1 MNRRT
6 LTWAIA
12 IGIPVAALVIWVAS
26 NTYWADVTVP
36 MPLRGEAARNPFYA
50 AERLVETL
58 GATAASERTFSLP
71 PTSGVVVLSNWN
83 WNLSERRRAALEK
96 WVTDGGRLV
105 ADDSVSGGIEF
116 SRWSG
121 IEYTEQE
128 PKTDGGARLSEGQC
142 FRFAEERPGRRARP
156 FEREHWVCD
165 VDLDYTLTTTRG
177 VDWAVENSRAGRHAL
192 RVRVGRGSVTLINA
206 QPFRYRKLFDGDHGW
221 LLVAAAQLRPGDEV
235 RFLSEGEYPSL
246 LALIWQTGS
255 PVVLV
260 ALAALGLWLWR
271 CGVRFGR
278 LAPEDPPVRRSLAE
292 QIRGTGRFALYHDGG
307 EPLHAATVRAL
318 DEAARRRVT
327 AWAVLDPRARV
338 RALASMAGVAPD
350 ALDFALHDSRARSPH
365 DLRDTLAL
373 LETVRRALIRRKHG
387 AGLKTGGYERT
398 PHGIS

>member
-6 LTWAIA
+6 LTWAIV
-12 IGIPVAALVIWVAS
+12 IGIPVAALVIWIAS

-83 WNLSERRRAALEK
+83 WNLSERRRAALEQ
-96 WVTDGGRLV
+96 WVRDGGRLV
-105 ADDSVSGGIEF
+105 ADDSVSGGAEF
-116 SRWSG
+116 AGWSG
-121 IEYTEQE
+121 IEYTERQREPDDKGDDQE
-128 PKTDGGARLSEGQC
+128 GTCYRLPQ
-142 FRFAEERPGRRARP
+142 ERRDIGPRP
-156 FEREHWVCD
+156 FERLHWVCD
-165 VDLDYTLTTTRG
+165 VDGDYTLTTTRA
-177 VDWAVENSRAGRHAL
+177 VDWAVGNSRAGRHAL
-192 RVRVGRGSVTLINA
+192 RVRLGRGSVTLINA
-206 QPFRYRKLFDGDHGW
+206 QPFRYRRLFDGDHGW
-221 LLVAAAQLRPGDEV
+221 LLVTAAQLRPGDEV

-246 LALIWQTGS
+246 LALIWQAGS

-271 CGVRFGR
+271 GGVRVGR
-278 LAPEDPPVRRSLAE
+278 LAPEDPAVRRSLAE
-292 QIRGTGRFALYHDGG
+292 QIRGTGRFALHHDGG

-373 LETVRRALIRRKHG
+373 LETVRRALIRQKRTLHG
-387 AGLKTGGYERT
+387 L
-398 PHGIS
+398 S

>member
-6 LTWAIA
+6 LTWAIV
-12 IGIPVAALVIWVAS
+12 IGVPVAALVIWIAS

-36 MPLRGEAARNPFYA
+36 MPLRGDAARNPFYA
-50 AERLVETL
+50 AERLVEAL
-58 GATAASERTFSLP
+58 GGTASSERTFSLP
-71 PTSGVVVLSNWN
+71 PTSGVVVLSTWN
-83 WNLSERRRAALEK
+83 WNLSERRRAALEQ
-96 WVTDGGRLV
+96 WVRDGGRLV
-105 ADDSVSGGIEF
+105 ADDSVSGGPEF
-116 SRWSG
+116 ARWSG
-121 IEYTEQE
+121 IEYTEYE
-128 PKTDGGARLSEGQC
+128 RPTGSDGGKLSESQC
-142 FRFAEERPGRRARP
+142 FRFSEEPIDRRARP
-156 FEREHWVCD
+156 FERQHWVCD
-165 VDLDYTLTTTRG
+165 VDLDYTLTTTRT
-177 VDWAVENSRAGRHAL
+177 VDWAVSTAREGRHAL

-221 LLVAAAQLRPGDEV
+221 LLVTAAQLRPGDEV

-271 CGVRFGR
+271 NGVRSGR

-338 RALASMAGVAPD
+338 RALAAMAGVAPD

-373 LETVRRALIRRKHG
+373 LETVRRALIRQK
-387 AGLKTGGYERT
+387 RT

>member
-6 LTWAIA
+6 LTWAIV
-12 IGIPVAALVIWVAS
+12 IGVPVAALAIWIAS
-26 NTYWADVTVP
+26 NTYWADVAVP
-36 MPLRGEAARNPFYA
+36 MPLRGAAARNPFYA
-50 AERLVETL
+50 AERLVEAL
-58 GATAASERTFSLP
+58 GGTASSERTFSLP
-71 PTSGVVVLSNWN
+71 PTSGVVVLSTWN
-83 WNLSERRRAALEK
+83 WNLSARRRAALEK
-96 WVTDGGRLV
+96 WVADGGRLV
-105 ADDSVSGGIEF
+105 ADDSVSGGVEF

-121 IEYTEQE
+121 IEYMERERE
-128 PKTDGGARLSEGQC
+128 PDDKGDDREGTCYRFPEERRDGG
-142 FRFAEERPGRRARP
+142 PRP
-156 FEREHWVCD
+156 FERLHWVCD
-165 VDLDYTLTTTRG
+165 VDGNYTLTTTRA
-177 VDWAVENSRAGRHAL
+177 VEWAVGNARAGRHAL
-192 RVRVGRGSVTLINA
+192 RVRVGRGSVTRINA

-221 LLVAAAQLRPGDEV
+221 LLVTAAQLRPGDDV
-235 RFLSEGEYPSL
+235 RFLSEGQYPSL

-271 CGVRFGR
+271 SGVRFGR

-292 QIRGTGRFALYHDGG
+292 QIRGTGRFALHHDGG

-318 DEAARRRVT
+318 DEAARRRVN

-338 RALASMAGVAPD
+338 RALAAMAGVAPD

-373 LETVRRALIRRKHG
+373 LETVRRALIRQK
-387 AGLKTGGYERT
+387 RT